1 MNILFLDIDPR
12 MCAYAHCDEHVKGMI
27 PIYTKLLSTAHH
39 VLDPQGKIVPHL
51 DEVDP
56 DYYGVETGGLMGELI
71 NIPYTAAWIK
81 SYDANYMW
89 MHDLWFWMHKEYW
102 YRYDEMH
109 EDWTNLYNKLSHTPE
124 NIIKGEFTAPSPF
137 IPEEFIVQGLEDEF
151 QNTIESYRSYYRNW
165 VEENDAKWGGIVE
178 NMRTPPSWILE
189 NANV

>member
-1 MNILFLDIDPR
+1 MNILFLDTDPR
-12 MCAYAHCDEHVKGMI
+12 MCAYAHCDEHVIDMI
-27 PIYTKLLSTAHH
+27 PIYTKLLSTVHH

-56 DYYGVETGGLMGELI
+56 DYKVTGGLMGELI

-102 YRYDEMH
+102 YRYDKMH

-124 NIIKGEFTAPSPF
+124 NIVKGELTTPPPF
-137 IPEEFIVQGLEDEF
+137 VPEEFMIHGLEDEF

-165 VEENDAKWGGIVE
+165 VAENNGKWGGLVE

-189 NANV
+189 DANV

>member
-39 VLDPQGKIVPHL
+39 LLDPKGKIVPHL
-51 DEVDP
+51 NEVDL
-56 DYYGVETGGLMGELI
+56 DYKDVW
-71 NIPYTAAWIK
+71 AK
-81 SYDANYMW
+81 SNDANYMW

-124 NIIKGEFTAPSPF
+124 NIIKGELTSP
-137 IPEEFIVQGLEDEF
+137 PLSVSEEYIVHGLEDEF
-151 QNTIESYRSYYRNW
+151 QNTIESYRSYYKNW
-165 VEENDAKWGGIVE
+165 VKENDAKWGGIVE

>member
-12 MCAYAHCDEHVKGMI
+12 MCAYAHCDEHVIDMI
-27 PIYTKLLSTAHH
+27 PIYTKLLSTVHH

-56 DYYGVETGGLMGELI
+56 DYYGGETGGLMGELI

-124 NIIKGEFTAPSPF
+124 NIVKGELTAPPPF
-137 IPEEFIVQGLEDEF
+137 IPEEFMVHGLEDEF
-151 QNTIESYRSYYRNW
+151 QNTIESYRS
-165 VEENDAKWGGIVE
+165 
-178 NMRTPPSWILE
+178 
-189 NANV
+189 

>member
-12 MCAYAHCDEHVKGMI
+12 MCAYAHCDEHVKSNI

-39 VLDPQGKIVPHL
+39 VLDPQGKIVPYL

-56 DYYGVETGGLMGELI
+56 DYKDV
-71 NIPYTAAWIK
+71 WVK
-81 SYDANYMW
+81 SNDANYMW

-102 YRYDEMH
+102 YRYDKMH

-124 NIIKGEFTAPSPF
+124 NIIKGEFTSPPLSV
-137 IPEEFIVQGLEDEF
+137 PEEFMVHGLEDEF

>member
-1 MNILFLDIDPR
+1 MNILFLDTDPR
-12 MCAYAHCDEHVKGMI
+12 MCAYAHCDEHVIDMI
-27 PIYTKLLSTAHH
+27 PIYTKLLSTVHH

-102 YRYDEMH
+102 YRYDKMH

-124 NIIKGEFTAPSPF
+124 NITEGEFTAPPGP
-137 IPEEFIVQGLEDEF
+137 IEIVEVLEDEI
-151 QNTIESYRSYYRNW
+151 QNSIETSRQIYIKQCK
-165 VEENDAKWGGIVE
+165 ETDAKWGGIVE

>member
-39 VLDPQGKIVPHL
+39 LLDPKSKIIQYL

-56 DYYGVETGGLMGELI
+56 DCKDDWT
-71 NIPYTAAWIK
+71 K
-81 SYDANYMW
+81 SNDANYMW

-102 YRYDEMH
+102 YRYDKMH

-124 NIIKGEFTAPSPF
+124 NIIKGELTSIPPF
-137 IPEEFIVQGLEDEF
+137 VPEEFIVHGLEDEF
-151 QNTIESYRSYYRNW
+151 QNTIESYRSYYKNW
-165 VEENDAKWGGIVE
+165 VTENNAKWGGIVE
-178 NMRTPPSWILE
+178 NMRTPPSWIIE
-189 NANV
+189 NANI

>member
-1 MNILFLDIDPR
+1 MNILFLDTDPR
-12 MCAYAHCDEHVKGMI
+12 MCAYAHCDEHVIDMI
-27 PIYTKLLSTAHH
+27 PIYTKLLSTVHH

-56 DYYGVETGGLMGELI
+56 DYKVTGGLMGELI

-102 YRYDEMH
+102 YRYDKMH

-124 NIIKGEFTAPSPF
+124 NIIKGELTSPPLSV
-137 IPEEFIVQGLEDEF
+137 PEEYIVHGLEDEF
-151 QNTIESYRSYYRNW
+151 QNTIESYRSYYKNW
-165 VEENDAKWGGIVE
+165 VTENNAKWGGIVE

-189 NANV
+189 NANI

>member
-1 MNILFLDIDPR
+1 MNILFLDTDPR
-12 MCAYAHCDEHVKGMI
+12 MCAYAHCDEHVIDMI
-27 PIYTKLLSTAHH
+27 PIYTKLLSTVHH

-56 DYYGVETGGLMGELI
+56 DYYGVETGGLMVELI

-124 NIIKGEFTAPSPF
+124 NIIKGELTSPPPF
-137 IPEEFIVQGLEDEF
+137 IPEEFMVHGLEDEF
-151 QNTIESYRSYYRNW
+151 QNTIESYRNYYRNW
-165 VEENDAKWGGIVE
+165 VAENNGKWGGLVE

>member
-12 MCAYAHCDEHVKGMI
+12 MCAYAHCDEHVKSKI

-56 DYYGVETGGLMGELI
+56 DYKVTGGLMGELI

-102 YRYDEMH
+102 YRYDKMH
-109 EDWTNLYNKLSHTPE
+109 EDWTTLYNKLSHTPE
-124 NIIKGEFTAPSPF
+124 NITKGELTSP
-137 IPEEFIVQGLEDEF
+137 PLSVSEEFMVHGLEDEF
-151 QNTIESYRSYYRNW
+151 QNTIESYRNYYRNW
-165 VEENDAKWGGIVE
+165 VAENNGKWGGLVE

>member
-1 MNILFLDIDPR
+1 MNILFLDTDPR
-12 MCAYAHCDEHVKGMI
+12 MCAYAHCDEHVKSKI

-39 VLDPQGKIVPHL
+39 LLDPKGKIVSYL

-56 DYYGVETGGLMGELI
+56 DYKDD
-71 NIPYTAAWIK
+71 WIK
-81 SYDANYMW
+81 SNDANYMW

-124 NIIKGEFTAPSPF
+124 NIIKGELTSPPLSV
-137 IPEEFIVQGLEDEF
+137 PEEYIVHGLEDEF
-151 QNTIESYRSYYRNW
+151 QNTIESNRSYYKNW
-165 VEENDAKWGGIVE
+165 VTENDAKWGGIVE